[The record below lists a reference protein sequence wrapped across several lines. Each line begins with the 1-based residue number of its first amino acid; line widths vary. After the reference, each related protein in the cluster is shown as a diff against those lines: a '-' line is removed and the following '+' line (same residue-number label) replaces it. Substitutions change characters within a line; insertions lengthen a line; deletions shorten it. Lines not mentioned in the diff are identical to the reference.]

1 MPAPG
6 EREGLR
12 APLLRWTNLAQA
24 AGQPRGSS
32 GARFP
37 YTHRAER
44 APSLGSF
51 PEGPG
56 SPAGA
61 HRHGQG
67 VPELHEE
74 EDPAPGPAVAAGGA
88 APRAEAGGAAEGPE
102 TRTGGSRGT
111 HGGDEPLGTRGVRTA
126 GMGASWEENSFME
139 AHGSAA
145 SVCCP
150 WT

>member
-88 APRAEAGGAAEGPE
+88 APRAEAGGTAEGPE

-111 HGGDEPLGTRGVRTA
+111 HGGVGTA

-139 AHGSAA
+139 AHRSAV